1 MKEGREKSG
10 NLGRKGLGFWDWVL
24 IGGFL
29 AGAGILLYPTISDQ
43 WNRYR
48 NSRLIAEYGRAVE
61 TLSQESYEE
70 IWEEARAYNREH
82 RVNSPAEAFGEA
94 YELSHPYDKI
104 LDPFGDGVM
113 GSIEI
118 PKIHVSLGIYHGI
131 GTDVLE
137 EGCGHVEGTSLPIGG
152 EGSHAALAAHRGLPS
167 ARLFTDLDQLEEGDR
182 FYLRILDEVLCYEV
196 DQIKV
201 VLPGETG
208 ELSIEEGEDYVTLV
222 TCTPYGV
229 NSHRLL
235 VRGKRREYREEEAEE
250 LQRARE
256 EEESRAVQAA
266 AAGIGAVV
274 LLLGGMVFVWRK
286 RE

>member
-201 VLPGETG
+201 VLPRETG

-266 AAGIGAVV
+266 AAGIGAVF

>member
-201 VLPGETG
+201 VLPRETG

-256 EEESRAVQAA
+256 EE
-266 AAGIGAVV
+266 G
-274 LLLGGMVFVWRK
+274 K
-286 RE
+286 